1 MADDISLVSSCKK
14 NMHLGVYGN
23 CSTNKRCHPKWQ
35 LGQVQIRRKGE
46 DMYTYHFQHPNVILL
61 IQAHKDVLYTT
72 KYVSFLLCS
81 QLYHSNLFGSH
92 LASIKLSLADDLDN
106 LCQPKCHSQTHVN
119 NTSRNHTMNN
129 LLTSDLDD
137 LERSR
142 EEGGMR
148 GLRFTIHLFLSFF
161 F

>member
-1 MADDISLVSSCKK
+1 MADDISSSL
-14 NMHLGVYGN
+14 LGRRTCTWVVYGN

-119 NTSRNHTMNN
+119 NMSRNHTMNN

-142 EEGGMR
+142 EEGVMW
-148 GLRFTIHLFLSFF
+148 GLGFTIHLSFLSFF
-161 F
+161 